1 MRLAAA
7 CALALWM
14 SGCAGGPPRP
24 ATLDARND
32 ACGACRMA
40 VSNPRFAAQI
50 VAPGE
55 EPIFF
60 DDLGCLADYLRQHP
74 TQPAQAMIY
83 VADHR
88 TSEWAD
94 ATAAVFTRVAGL
106 DTPMASHLIAHA
118 SPSSRDAD
126 PAARGGIEVPP
137 AALFPAMSQA
147 GRR

>member
-74 TQPAQAMIY
+74 TLPAQAMIY

-118 SPSSRDAD
+118 SSSSRDAD
-126 PAARGGIEVPP
+126 PAARGGIDVPP
-137 AALFPAMSQA
+137 TALFPAMRQA
-147 GRR
+147 GTR

>member
-1 MRLAAA
+1 
-7 CALALWM
+7 
-14 SGCAGGPPRP
+14 
-24 ATLDARND
+24 
-32 ACGACRMA
+32 
-40 VSNPRFAAQI
+40 

-55 EPIFF
+55 DPIFF
-60 DDLGCLADYLRQHP
+60 DDIGCLADYLRQHSA
-74 TQPAQAMIY
+74 QPARATIY

-88 TSEWAD
+88 TSEWAA

-126 PAARGGIEVPP
+126 PAARGGIDVPP

-147 GRR
+147 GIR

>member
-1 MRLAAA
+1 MKPAAA
-7 CALALWM
+7 FALAVWLF
-14 SGCAGGPPRP
+14 GCAGGAPRP

-40 VSNPRFAAQI
+40 VSNSRFAAQI

-60 DDLGCLADYLRQHP
+60 EDVGCLANYLRQHP
-74 TQPAQAMIY
+74 TQPARAMIY

-88 TSEWAD
+88 TSEWAG
-94 ATAAVFTRVAGL
+94 ATGAVFTRVAGV

-118 SPSSRDAD
+118 SSSSRDAD
-126 PAARGGIEVPP
+126 PAARGGIDVPP
-137 AALFPAMSQA
+137 AALFPTLSQT
-147 GRR
+147 GTR